1 MGGRAPGVVKVIPA
15 GDRSSWAQGL
25 SVERQ
30 VVTLWARP
38 GPASTPFYLRGAVP
52 TGPILKMR
60 TLRLSTVEY
69 LGDPAVK

>member
-1 MGGRAPGVVKVIPA
+1 MVKVIPA